1 MFFILRKKFQRISI
15 VLLVINLLA
24 FSHQPDFKDIL
35 QLAERGDSE
44 AQAKLGELYVEG
56 EVVPQNYKKA
66 FEWFSKAAQQGN
78 SQAQLIVGM
87 MYFKGEGVQQNNELA
102 EKWLRKAAEN
112 GNKDALSLFEE

>member
-1 MFFILRKKFQRISI
+1 
-15 VLLVINLLA
+15 
-24 FSHQPDFKDIL
+24 
-35 QLAERGDSE
+35 
-44 AQAKLGELYVEG
+44 LYTFGQGVD
-56 EVVPQNYKKA
+56 QDYKKA
-66 FEWFSKAAQQGN
+66 FEWYSKAAQQGN